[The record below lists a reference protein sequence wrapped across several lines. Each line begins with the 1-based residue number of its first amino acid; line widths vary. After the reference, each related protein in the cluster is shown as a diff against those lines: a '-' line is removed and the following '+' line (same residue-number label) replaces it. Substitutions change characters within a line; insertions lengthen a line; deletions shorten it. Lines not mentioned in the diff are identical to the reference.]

1 MNSTEEAL
9 VDDYLRRLEQAAYAL
24 PPERRAELVLEIRDH
39 IEEARAAAGGRT
51 DEAWTRSLLD
61 RMGTP
66 DEIVAAATEGE
77 PGAPHSWTPP
87 QPVFVERRPGTG
99 LELAAVLL
107 LTVGSII
114 PFLGWVAGVVLLW
127 SSRRWRTWEKL
138 LGTLVVPGG
147 PFIVVFAA
155 TLLPGQVC
163 SSSSVGAA
171 PGNDPTKVVEGTT
184 TCSGFA
190 FHPAVGI
197 PLLLFALIG
206 PIVLAGWLYARARA
220 RAALEPPEL
229 VPVGPPRAGS
239 PWGGLEIAAV
249 VLLAAGAF
257 VLPFIG
263 PIIGLVLAWT
273 SSAWTSTEKVVATA
287 IASIGLLVPIV
298 LVVGFVAA

>member
-66 DEIVAAATEGE
+66 AEIVAAATEGE
-77 PGAPHSWTPP
+77 PGEPHSWTPP
-87 QPVFVERRPGTG
+87 QPVLVERRPGTS

-107 LTVGSII
+107 LTIGSAIFLVGW
-114 PFLGWVAGVVLLW
+114 LAGVVCLW
-127 SSRRWRTWEKL
+127 SSQRWRTWEKVV
-138 LGTLVVPGG
+138 GTLVVPGG
-147 PFIVVFAA
+147 PLGMLWVA
-155 TLLPGQVC
+155 TLLPAQSC
-163 SSSSVGAA
+163 FSSSVSDSSGE
-171 PGNDPTKVVEGTT
+171 TRGTGT

-190 FHPAVGI
+190 FHPVVGI

-206 PIVLAGWLYARARA
+206 PIVVAGWLYSRARA
-220 RAALEPPEL
+220 RAALEPPDL

-239 PWGGLEIAAV
+239 PWGGLEVAAV

-263 PIIGLVLAWT
+263 PVVGLVLAWT

-287 IASIGLLVPIV
+287 VASIGLLVPLG